1 MNSEL
6 DLLKT
11 FRAAA
16 EAPSFREAAVRLG
29 SSPQAITRAIQA
41 LESHYGELLFHR
53 STRQVRITAF
63 GEDLLHQLRP
73 ALEGLD
79 KLWRPRTKATASQ
92 IEGTVRI
99 SAPHSMGSRA
109 VLAALDTV
117 TQSHP
122 GIVLDVRLSDR
133 VADAVDEGIDVGIRV
148 GFMRD
153 SRFIAKK
160 AGEMRLHVVGS
171 PALVERIGAPAE
183 TSELSRFPLVASVDI
198 NTGRPWPWYLAGGVQ
213 VAPTAPVFIADNADM
228 EMAGVIAG
236 LGFAQLADYMAA
248 PLIQSGVLQR
258 VMEEFDPA
266 PWGLYVYRPQRGPV
280 SPRVRVV
287 FDALHSAV
295 GALPSLTQMA
305 PSPTS
310 ALTPSKAGK
319 R

>member
-1 MNSEL
+1 M
-6 DLLKT
+6 
-11 FRAAA
+11 
-16 EAPSFREAAVRLG
+16 
-29 SSPQAITRAIQA
+29 
-41 LESHYGELLFHR
+41 
-53 STRQVRITAF
+53 
-63 GEDLLHQLRP
+63 
-73 ALEGLD
+73 
-79 KLWRPRTKATASQ
+79 
-92 IEGTVRI
+92 
-99 SAPHSMGSRA
+99 
-109 VLAALDTV
+109 
-117 TQSHP
+117 
-122 GIVLDVRLSDR
+122 
-133 VADAVDEGIDVGIRV
+133 
-148 GFMRD
+148 
-153 SRFIAKK
+153 
-160 AGEMRLHVVGS
+160 
-171 PALVERIGAPAE
+171 
-183 TSELSRFPLVASVDI
+183 
-198 NTGRPWPWYLAGGVQ
+198 
-213 VAPTAPVFIADNADM
+213 APTAPVFIADNADM